1 MVQDTKSSR
10 RHYHKKRSKSNSSK
24 AIADK
29 RKSITKGS
37 TCDSSKEPTT
47 PNIINLSINGDH
59 YSYAVMVI
67 DGAIPQYYVCGKNF
81 HKIAERLKE
90 KTQVL
95 FKGPKGVGK
104 TICLLA
110 HWAQYIAQGK
120 KTILLGVNTII
131 KFNDFTVKSYLESK
145 KINYDS
151 HDPMSCQNAIAEYI
165 KKDDPIVLLDLSYFT
180 DEAGDKILFL
190 ARVCHTASHCMIA
203 MSSGSGVQLT
213 DTRFKEKVDGML
225 NFYEKIEFSQF
236 DKNKAILFI
245 KTLPF
250 NHSTIQPIW
259 KPQF

>member
-81 HKIAERLKE
+81 HKVAERLKE

-131 KFNDFTVKSYLESK
+131 KFNDFTVKS
-145 KINYDS
+145 
-151 HDPMSCQNAIAEYI
+151 
-165 KKDDPIVLLDLSYFT
+165 
-180 DEAGDKILFL
+180 
-190 ARVCHTASHCMIA
+190 
-203 MSSGSGVQLT
+203 
-213 DTRFKEKVDGML
+213 
-225 NFYEKIEFSQF
+225 
-236 DKNKAILFI
+236 
-245 KTLPF
+245 
-250 NHSTIQPIW
+250 
-259 KPQF
+259 